1 MVWQVGVLLVGVGF
15 LLLSLFAS
23 FTLLNMTRSLRT
35 IESILTLTLDEAR
48 LALPEVRHSLQQ
60 IDGMVSGVNDKFTAA
75 DRAMNATG
83 AAIAC
88 ATLLAE
94 SAAAANHR
102 PANIGRK
109 HDGKPRTPPAR
120 NRRPRG
126 TCRRRL

>member
-60 IDGMVSGVNDKFTAA
+60 IDDMVSGVNDKFTAA
-75 DRAMNATG
+75 DRAMNATS
-83 AAIAC
+83 
-88 ATLLAE
+88 AT
-94 SAAAANHR
+94 
-102 PANIGRK
+102 IGGWR
-109 HDGKPRTPPAR
+109 DRVRDTLG
-120 NRRPRG
+120 G
-126 TCRRRL
+126 LGRRRRSTAGQNREEA